1 MTRARAFAFHA
12 DSRQLP
18 GITKSLDR
26 VAERVAK
33 HPDFR
38 GLVCLEHDDD
48 VRNEVIV
55 ITLWDGQG
63 LDDTAAEAEASR
75 RQIADA
81 IDLGVSSR
89 CYEVLRWS
97 LGRQRLRACWRRL
110 ALPE

>member
-1 MTRARAFAFHA
+1 VTRARVFTFHA

-18 GITKSLDR
+18 GIIKALDG

-38 GLVCLEHDDD
+38 GLVCLEHDN

-63 LDDTAAEAEASR
+63 LEDTAAEAEASR

-81 IDLGVSSR
+81 VDLGVSNK
-89 CYEVLRWS
+89 CYDVVRLVPGSATVES
-97 LGRQRLRACWRRL
+97 LLAEARAS
-110 ALPE
+110 

>member
-1 MTRARAFAFHA
+1 
-12 DSRQLP
+12 
-18 GITKSLDR
+18 
-26 VAERVAK
+26 VAK

-38 GLVCLEHDDD
+38 GLVCLEHDDN

-89 CYEVLRWS
+89 CYEVLRLVPGSATLES
-97 LGRQRLRACWRRL
+97 LLAEDRAS
-110 ALPE
+110 

>member
-1 MTRARAFAFHA
+1 VTRARVFTFHA
-12 DSRQLP
+12 DSHQLP
-18 GITKSLDR
+18 GITKALDG

-38 GLVCLEHDDD
+38 GLVCLEHDN

-63 LDDTAAEAEASR
+63 LDDTAAEAEVSR

-81 IDLGVSSR
+81 VDLGVSNK
-89 CYEVLRWS
+89 CYDVVRLVPGSATLES
-97 LGRQRLRACWRRL
+97 LLAEARAS
-110 ALPE
+110 

>member
-1 MTRARAFAFHA
+1 VTRARAFTFHA

-18 GITKSLDR
+18 GITKALDR

-89 CYEVLRWS
+89 CYEVLRLVPGSATLES
-97 LGRQRLRACWRRL
+97 LLAEARAS
-110 ALPE
+110 